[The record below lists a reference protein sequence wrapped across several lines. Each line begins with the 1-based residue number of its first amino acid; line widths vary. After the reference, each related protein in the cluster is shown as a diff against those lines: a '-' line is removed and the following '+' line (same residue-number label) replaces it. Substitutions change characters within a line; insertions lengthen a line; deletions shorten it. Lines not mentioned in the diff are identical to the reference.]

1 MLLEMGSKRKLLPA
15 VTMWAQSC
23 SEEAGITGEQN
34 IWLSLALDEEDCPPI
49 AAELSSWLNQRWHL
63 GQFKASLNYKY
74 IFALKIKCFKNQ
86 HETFLLFGFILSL
99 SLALYL
105 KLTLNLWTSCL
116 CPWIAEEKS
125 KYPLGT
131 SFSVLKN
138 KNPISSLFHLPYY
151 IWAWPLSKDLA

>member
-15 VTMWAQSC
+15 MTVGTELLRGSWCHRGAEHLVESC
-23 SEEAGITGEQN
+23 SGWGR
-34 IWLSLALDEEDCPPI
+34 LSPNS
-49 AAELSSWLNQRWHL
+49 SSWLNQRWHL
-63 GQFKASLNYKY
+63 GQFKVSLNYKY
-74 IFALKIKCFKNQ
+74 IFALKIKCLKNQ
-86 HETFLLFGFILSL
+86 HERFLLFGFILSL
-99 SLALYL
+99 GLALYL

-116 CPWIAEEKS
+116 CPWIAEERS

-138 KNPISSLFHLPYY
+138 KNPISSLFYLPYY